1 MHQKLIVGRLACACP
16 IACGAHYFHLRERDE
31 RQKVENPGVAGRF
44 SFFLFPVWLL
54 AALLDAP
61 TDLVPEAFHM
71 QMSQSF
77 TFRVFFDDFFRWRK
91 EGPTHFRVNK
101 RLYAC
106 ARYSGP
112 RADENRCGG
121 DGCTSSDCG
130 CRWMLFL

>member
-16 IACGAHYFHLRERDE
+16 IACSAHYFHLREKKQRWKIQVLLGD
-31 RQKVENPGVAGRF
+31 
-44 SFFLFPVWLL
+44 SLFPVWLL

-77 TFRVFFDDFFRWRK
+77 TFLVFFFLFDDFYFSLEEK
-91 EGPTHFRVNK
+91 KGPTHFRVNN

-112 RADENRCGG
+112 QADENRCGG
-121 DGCTSSDCG
+121 DVSPTGP
-130 CRWMLFL
+130 LVNEFV

>member
-1 MHQKLIVGRLACACP
+1 MLLGDSL
-16 IACGAHYFHLRERDE
+16 
-31 RQKVENPGVAGRF
+31 
-44 SFFLFPVWLL
+44 FFLFPVWLL

-106 ARYSGP
+106 ARYSG
-112 RADENRCGG
+112 AAGG
-121 DGCTSSDCG
+121 
-130 CRWMLFL
+130 